1 VSALLYL
8 EHFSD
13 ADLALLAA
21 AGGHTSRLEDFPSY
35 LRANPEALD
44 AVLRHPALFHSLFG
58 PGAEDALLRASP
70 FLVFAALISRA
81 AHDLE
86 EVRFVE
92 EWIGP
97 GRRVPMFEVSRLRE
111 FAGDS
116 MHRLFLAEVL
126 ASYTHVA
133 SGSFYVQTARG
144 WRRRRFSELDPMRL
158 LELLDVV
165 PEPER
170 PALYRRLGDLSLF
183 LTGVFPDYAG
193 TRVLPPLRRQRLRRV
208 LEGDEAP
215 RREESG
221 PELSAGDVW
230 LLERLGGHSY
240 RVAWK
245 ATEGVGGMARVLGDM
260 AQSFG
265 DARRLLNVVTDRY
278 LFPFRERWFPVA
290 G

>member
-1 VSALLYL
+1 METLLYL
-8 EHFSD
+8 EHLSD
-13 ADLALLAA
+13 ADLALMASAA
-21 AGGHTSRLEDFPSY
+21 GHTSPQDFPSY
-35 LRANPEALD
+35 LRENPGMLD
-44 AVLRHPALFHSLFG
+44 AVLQHPALFLSLFG
-58 PGAEDALLRASP
+58 PGEQDALLRASP
-70 FLVFAALISRA
+70 FLVFAVLVSRA

-86 EVRFVE
+86 EAHFVE

-97 GRRVPMFEVSRLRE
+97 GRRVPMFEVGRLRD
-111 FAGDS
+111 FAADS

-158 LELLDVV
+158 LEMLEVI
-165 PEPER
+165 PEHER

-208 LEGDEAP
+208 LEGEEAAWTDAQ
-215 RREESG
+215 G
-221 PELSAGDVW
+221 PELTAGDVW
-230 LLERLGGHSY
+230 LLERLGGRSY

-245 ATEGVGGMARVLGDM
+245 ATDGAGGMARVLEDM
-260 AQSFG
+260 AENFR
-265 DARRLLNVVTDRY
+265 DARRLLNVITDRY
-278 LFPFRERWFPVA
+278 LFPFREHWFPLA